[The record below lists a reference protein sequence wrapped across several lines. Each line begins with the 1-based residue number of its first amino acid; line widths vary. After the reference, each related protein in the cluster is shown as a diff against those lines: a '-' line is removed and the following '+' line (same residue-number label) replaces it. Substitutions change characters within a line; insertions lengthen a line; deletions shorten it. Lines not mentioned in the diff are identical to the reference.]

1 MNRKETYKEIEQMM
15 GLVPTMFK
23 LMSDT
28 SLESEWQLFK
38 KVQVEDTSI
47 PGKYRELIGA
57 AVAATLRC
65 PYCSYF
71 HTEMAKLLGATD
83 AEVEDAV
90 HYAKSSVGFSTY
102 INGMQIDYKKFK
114 SEIDHA
120 CAHMRQSQNQN
131 QNQTQTQERRQVH
144 HHN

>member
-1 MNRKETYKEIEQMM
+1 MNRQETYKEIEEMM

-23 LMSDT
+23 LMPDGA
-28 SLESEWQLFK
+28 LEAEWQLFK
-38 KVQVEDTSI
+38 KLQVEETAI

-71 HTEMAKLLGATD
+71 HAEMAKLMGATD

-120 CAHMRQSQNQN
+120 CAHIRK
-131 QNQTQTQERRQVH
+131 TQMQQVPAPKRQVH

>member
-23 LMSDT
+23 IMSDT

-38 KVQVEDTSI
+38 KIQIEDTAI

-65 PYCSYF
+65 PYCAYF
-71 HTEMAKLLGATD
+71 HTEMAKLMGATD

-102 INGMQIDYKKFK
+102 INGMQVDYKKFK

-120 CAHMRQSQNQN
+120 CAHIRQSQMQ
-131 QNQTQTQERRQVH
+131 QIATPKRQVH

>member
-1 MNRKETYKEIEQMM
+1 MNRKETYKEIEHMM

-23 LMSDT
+23 LMSNT
-28 SLESEWQLFK
+28 SLEAEWQLFK
-38 KVQVEDTSI
+38 KIQIEDTAI

-65 PYCSYF
+65 PYCAYF
-71 HTEMAKLLGATD
+71 HTEMAKLMGATD

-102 INGMQIDYKKFK
+102 INGMQVDFKKFK

-120 CAHMRQSQNQN
+120 CAHIRQSQMQN
-131 QNQTQTQERRQVH
+131 PVQIHNAKRQVH